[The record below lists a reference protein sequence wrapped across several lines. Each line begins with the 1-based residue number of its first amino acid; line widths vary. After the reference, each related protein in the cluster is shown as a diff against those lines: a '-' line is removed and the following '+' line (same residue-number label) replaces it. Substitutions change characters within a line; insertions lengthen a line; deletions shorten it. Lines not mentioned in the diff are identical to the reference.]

1 MCGICGVVNFDR
13 HEPVDR
19 DILRGMRDTIA
30 YRGPD
35 ASGLYV
41 DGAVGLAHRRLS
53 IIDVAS
59 GHQPMTNEDGSVCIV
74 FNGEVYNY
82 IELRKAYLEGR
93 HRFESTSD
101 TEVMVHL
108 YEEFGVDCVK
118 LFNGMFAFALWDRR
132 ARTLMLARDRVGV
145 KPLYYTVQDGTLVF
159 ASEIK
164 ALLAHPKVRT
174 RVDASAVDEFI
185 TYGYVQ
191 SPRTAFEGI
200 LRVPEGHVLTWH
212 DGALKTTQYWDVTF
226 VPDERR
232 SEQDHV
238 DRVRELLTD
247 SLKLRLRSDVPL
259 GVLLSGGVDSS
270 AVVAMLS
277 REVGKVKTFSIGFD
291 AGDNYN
297 ELHHARRLAEHF
309 DTDHH
314 EMILRPQEFR
324 DFIPRFA
331 HFMDEPVTEAAAI
344 PLYFVCQLTAKHV
357 KVVLSGEGSDELFAG
372 YPAYRRMQ
380 ILERYRRLPAA
391 ARRVVEPILQRA
403 LSNSKLARYLDLAG
417 SPLERRYSGGHLYD
431 VRLRDAL
438 YRPDFNAEVGDPF
451 AAIAPVYAAS
461 RGWDTLGRLLYLDTK
476 TWLPNDIL
484 IKADRMSMA
493 NSIELRV
500 PFLDYRLIEYAASIP
515 SRYKLRGSTSKYILK
530 RALRGLVPQW
540 ILDRKKMGF
549 PTPLAL
555 MFRGELHDYVKAV
568 LFDSRADRGY
578 FETREVRRLV
588 DEHVAGRADHH
599 TALWRLL
606 VLEEWHR
613 QFIDQPRTAGLVT
626 A

>member
-1 MCGICGVVNFDR
+1 MCGICGVVNVDR

-19 DILRGMRDTIA
+19 GILQVMRDTME

-53 IIDVAS
+53 IIDVAG

-82 IELRKAYLEGR
+82 IELRKAYLEGH
-93 HRFESTSD
+93 HRFATSSD

-108 YEEFGVDCVK
+108 YEEFGADCVT

-132 ARTLMLARDRVGV
+132 TRTLMLARDRVGV

-164 ALLAHPKVRT
+164 ALLVHPKVRT
-174 RVDASAVDEFI
+174 RVDASTIDEFI

-200 LRVPEGHVLTWH
+200 LRVPEGHVLIWR
-212 DGALKTTQYWDVTF
+212 DGVVRITKYWDVAF
-226 VPDERR
+226 EPDERR

-291 AGDNYN
+291 AGDNFN
-297 ELHHARRLAEHF
+297 ELPQARRLAEHF
-309 DTDHH
+309 GTDHH
-314 EMILRPQEFR
+314 EMILRPQAFR
-324 DFIPRFA
+324 DFIPQFA
-331 HFMDEPVTEAAAI
+331 RYMDEPVTEAAAI

-357 KVVLSGEGSDELFAG
+357 KVVLSGEGSDELFGG

-380 ILERYRRLPAA
+380 LLERYRSLPAA
-391 ARRVVEPILQRA
+391 ARRLVEPILKRA
-403 LSNSKLARYLDLAG
+403 LADSKLGRYLDLAA

-431 VRLRDAL
+431 VRLRDTL
-438 YRPDFNAEVGDPF
+438 YRPEFAAAAGDPF
-451 AAIAPVYAAS
+451 AAVAPVYAAS
-461 RGWDTLGRLLYLDTK
+461 QEWDTLGRLLYLDTK

-515 SRYKLRGSTSKYILK
+515 SRFKVRGSTSKYVLK
-530 RALRGLVPQW
+530 RALQGLVPQW

-549 PTPLAL
+549 PTPLAR
-555 MFRGELHDYVKAV
+555 MFRGELHEYVKAV
-568 LFDSRADRGY
+568 LFDPRTDRGY
-578 FETREVRRLV
+578 FDAREVRRLV
-588 DEHVAGRADHH
+588 EEHVAGRADHH

-613 QFIDQPRTAGLVT
+613 AFIDQPRTAGLV
-626 A
+626 AV